1 MNVLKT
7 IGTWLMWVTTV
18 AVLLLRGADSA
29 GALGERVQAQAERIA
44 RLEAAMQNVAT
55 KDDISE
61 LRRAVERVEDRLEG
75 GGAKPSHF

>member
-7 IGTWLMWVTTV
+7 VGTWLMWITTV

-29 GALGERVQAQAERIA
+29 GALNERVQAQADRIA

-61 LRRAVERVEDRLEG
+61 LRRAVERIEDRLTT
-75 GGAKPSHF
+75 ASK